1 ETTRGIVA
9 EQYRVFNDVLL
20 PRLAESGIRI
30 LRRTEWNEAQA
41 AWAAD
46 YFRREVQ
53 PLLTPIGLDPAH
65 PFPNV
70 LNKILNFVVL
80 MEGPDAFARA
90 SGISIVQAPRLLP
103 RVIRMP
109 REVSAGPYDFVLL
122 SAVIHHNI
130 GELFPRMD
138 VKGAYQFRVTR
149 NSDLFVDEEEV
160 EDLAEALRFELPRRH
175 FGAAVR
181 LEVAEN
187 CPAEIANM
195 LLDHFQLGPDD
206 LYQVNGPVNLNRLMK
221 LHELVDRPDL
231 KCPPFSPG
239 VPKDLAA
246 GTDLFE
252 VLRSRDLLLHH
263 PYQSFGPVLDFIRK
277 ATSDPN
283 VVAVMGTL
291 Y

>member
-1 ETTRGIVA
+1 LYINREFSLMEFNRRVLAMAADESVPLLERMRFLTISCSNMDEFFEIRVSGIKQQTAAGVGVTGPDEVRPQDMLARIHETTRGIVA

-109 REVSAGPYDFVLL
+109 REVSAGPYD
-122 SAVIHHNI
+122 
-130 GELFPRMD
+130 
-138 VKGAYQFRVTR
+138 
-149 NSDLFVDEEEV
+149 
-160 EDLAEALRFELPRRH
+160 
-175 FGAAVR
+175 
-181 LEVAEN
+181 
-187 CPAEIANM
+187 
-195 LLDHFQLGPDD
+195 
-206 LYQVNGPVNLNRLMK
+206 
-221 LHELVDRPDL
+221 
-231 KCPPFSPG
+231 
-239 VPKDLAA
+239 
-246 GTDLFE
+246 
-252 VLRSRDLLLHH
+252 
-263 PYQSFGPVLDFIRK
+263 
-277 ATSDPN
+277 
-283 VVAVMGTL
+283 
-291 Y
+291 